1 VGERFSLL
9 VGRIARIII
18 NSTTLHRSDTTTM
31 KRKYIRP
38 GSVRIYGLPGT
49 DNRFGLRDNG
59 SGQMWSG
66 DKRVGS
72 INYWTG
78 DIVLVKELVP
88 RVRLWDELLT
98 VFRLRRATHPN
109 VRFEFEVSDL
119 ELGSQPEPPLTELK
133 YPLVTGREGPLRIKK
148 HSG

>member
-1 VGERFSLL
+1 
-9 VGRIARIII
+9 
-18 NSTTLHRSDTTTM
+18 M
-31 KRKYIRP
+31 QRKYIRP

-49 DNRFGLRDNG
+49 DDRFGLRDNG
-59 SGQMWSG
+59 CGQMWSE
-66 DKRVGS
+66 DRRVGS

-78 DIVLVKELVP
+78 DVVLAKELVP

-98 VFRLRRATHPN
+98 LFKLSRATRPN

-119 ELGSQPEPPLTELK
+119 ELGSQPEPLFTELK
-133 YPLVTGREGPLRIKK
+133 YTLISGSQGALKVKK